1 MHDAAVQL
9 GEGVLAF
16 EELWTH
22 MNPYGQ
28 VEVGMNA
35 HLDLAA
41 AAAAPL
47 PGPRS
52 GEPATV

>member
-1 MHDAAVQL
+1 MHDSAVQL

>member
-1 MHDAAVQL
+1 
-9 GEGVLAF
+9 
-16 EELWTH
+16 